1 MNNAKNGILN
11 RKKKFKMKKLFKV
24 SCSESAYNESIF
36 SDIYVIAESYDEA
49 SNKAIAKLVELRY
62 NLVDAYVS
70 SIELI
75 ADEKQSNKKLLVI

>member
-1 MNNAKNGILN
+1 
-11 RKKKFKMKKLFKV
+11 MKKLFKV

>member
-36 SDIYVIAESYDEA
+36 SDIYVIAESCDEA
-49 SNKAIAKLVELRY
+49 SNKALAKMVELRY
-62 NLVDAYVS
+62 NLVDDYVS
-70 SIELI
+70 SIELV
-75 ADEKQSNKKLLVI
+75 ADEKQSNKKLLII